1 MNYGD
6 LIRLYFERATALQ
19 WYWTIYVIV
28 IGGIL
33 GFSTLRQRPET
44 GTAILVTVLFACF
57 AFKNLG
63 AIEATLT
70 QQQAI
75 RSAIADYPV
84 AGPNEGDIKRIRAVL
99 EPHLSLSESTG
110 VRYFHLAC
118 DLLTIAAVW
127 AKERRRRE
135 NAAHPPVAAA

>member
-6 LIRLYFERATALQ
+6 LIRLYFERSTALQ
-19 WYWTIYVIV
+19 WYWTIYIVV

-44 GTAILVTVLFACF
+44 VTAILVTVLFVCF
-57 AFKNLG
+57 AYKNLG

-75 RSAIADYPV
+75 RSVIAEYP
-84 AGPNEGDIKRIRAVL
+84 ATGANEEDIKRVRSAL
-99 EPHLSLSESTG
+99 EPHLSLSESVG
-110 VRYFHLAC
+110 VWYFHMTC
-118 DLLTIAAVW
+118 NLLTIAAVW
-127 AKERRRRE
+127 AKEWRRRE
-135 NAAHPPVAAA
+135 NLAHPPAAAA

>member
-6 LIRLYFERATALQ
+6 LIRLYFERSTALQ
-19 WYWTIYVIV
+19 WYWTIYIVV

-44 GTAILVTVLFACF
+44 VTAILVTVLFVCF
-57 AFKNLG
+57 AYKNLG

-75 RSAIADYPV
+75 RSVIAEYPA
-84 AGPNEGDIKRIRAVL
+84 AGPNEEDIKRVRAAL
-99 EPHLSLSESTG
+99 EPQLSLSESVG
-110 VRYFHLAC
+110 VWYFHMTC
-118 DLLTIAAVW
+118 NLLTIAAVW
-127 AKERRRRE
+127 AKEWRRRE
-135 NAAHPPVAAA
+135 NLAHPPTAAA